1 MLFCYFSYLRTKL
14 IELFTIH
21 NQISMQLLSRTKRVL
36 PIIAIIALITISSC
50 GTKKY
55 GCPGHMFTPPTLLK

>member
-1 MLFCYFSYLRTKL
+1 M
-14 IELFTIH
+14 
-21 NQISMQLLSRTKRVL
+21 QVISKIKRL
-36 PIIAIIALITISSC
+36 MPIIAVVAFLTMSSC